1 MGGAGRGAAVEE
13 VAVSNGGAFL
23 LLVATLSIAVAA
35 FTVRAA
41 PEPAAEREW
50 RTICQG
56 QVRRFAGEAGEVEVR
71 VR

>member
-1 MGGAGRGAAVEE
+1 MT
-13 VAVSNGGAFL
+13 NGGPFL
-23 LLVATLSIAVAA
+23 LLVAALSIVVAA

-41 PEPAAEREW
+41 PAPAAEREW
-50 RTICQG
+50 RTVCQA